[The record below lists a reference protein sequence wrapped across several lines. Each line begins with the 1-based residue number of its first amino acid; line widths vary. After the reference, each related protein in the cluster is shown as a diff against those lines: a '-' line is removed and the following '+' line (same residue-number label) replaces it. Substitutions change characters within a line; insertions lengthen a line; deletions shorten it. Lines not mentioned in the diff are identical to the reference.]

1 MGDPPAYS
9 AMFQSQRPGTRPT
22 SGGNTD
28 WGKNMKLKSALAVSA
43 ATIATIGLTVAPST
57 AAQEKETVPLDCG
70 SDGTYMVTV
79 NGNGDFTPGRD
90 TASTT
95 VVVPIAF
102 ENERFVATAPD
113 GTVLADD
120 TNPDRE
126 VKGQVE
132 SHNPRQQ
139 VHCTFALTFV
149 LDQPEEGFPAGT
161 TLSITG
167 DVIGYLT
174 PAR

>member
-1 MGDPPAYS
+1 
-9 AMFQSQRPGTRPT
+9 
-22 SGGNTD
+22 
-28 WGKNMKLKSALAVSA
+28 MKLKSALAVSA
-43 ATIATIGLTVAPST
+43 ATIATIGLAAAPSV
-57 AAQEKETVPLDCG
+57 AAPEKEAIPLDCG
-70 SDGTYMVTV
+70 SDGTYLVTV
-79 NGNGDFTPGRD
+79 NGNGDFTPAND

-95 VVVPIAF
+95 VAVPIAF

-113 GTVLADD
+113 GTVLVDE

-132 SHNPRQQ
+132 SHSPRQQ

-149 LDQPEEGFPAGT
+149 LDQADEGFPAGT